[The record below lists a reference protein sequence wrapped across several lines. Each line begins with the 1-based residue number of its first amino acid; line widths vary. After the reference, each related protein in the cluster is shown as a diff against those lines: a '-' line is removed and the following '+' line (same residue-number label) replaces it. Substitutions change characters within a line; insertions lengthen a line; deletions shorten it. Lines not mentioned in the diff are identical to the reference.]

1 MFTVDGRKFWLIF
14 GQMLT
19 LLYPSFIMLF
29 HLLWVCPTFCNCIF
43 LGIIALCHATL
54 SSASSFVMLMSLSY
68 FVITSL
74 IKHSYHSPE
83 VTKTFKRRLFR
94 WMLVINYAELFM
106 EFWGSDT
113 LFQSNITD
121 LANHTIVSRCETAFC
136 FAGCWSCFATI

>member
-83 VTKTFKRRLFR
+83 VTKTFKPTPLDFFGDT
-94 WMLVINYAELFM
+94 NYTELFM
-106 EFWGSDT
+106 EFLGTNT
-113 LFQSNITD
+113 LFQSDTTD
-121 LANHTIVSRCETAFC
+121 LANHTIVSRC
-136 FAGCWSCFATI
+136 